1 MDKLLKIGITQGDI
15 NGIGYEVILKT
26 LADPRMLEL
35 CIPVIYGSSKA
46 IGYYK
51 KTLGLDHLSIT
62 IIKSADEANAKRI
75 NIINCGADEV
85 KVDMGQATPEG
96 GQGAL
101 AALEAATAELQAGKI
116 NALVTAPINK
126 SNMPSDGFKFPGHT
140 EYLEHKAN
148 GQQSLMILMSGN
160 TRIALVTNHIAIS
173 EISKTITEELILQKL
188 AILNQT
194 LIRDFSIVKPR
205 IAVFGLN
212 PHAGNQGLFGDEEAR
227 VIIPA
232 LKKANEQGILCVGPL
247 SADGFWGSRSFQHY
261 DAILAMYHDQ
271 GLAAFK
277 ALYMDEGVNYTAGL
291 PFVRTSP
298 AHGTAYD
305 IVGKNEASEQSF
317 RQAMYSACDII
328 RSRSIYD
335 EASKNPLIVEPIR
348 ISHRKND

>member
-1 MDKLLKIGITQGDI
+1 MEKLLKVGITQGDI

-26 LADPRMLEL
+26 LADARMLEL

-51 KTLGLDHLSIT
+51 KVLQLDHLSIN
-62 IIKSADEANAKRI
+62 IVKSANEANSKRI
-75 NIINCGADEV
+75 NIVNCGPEDV
-85 KVDMGQATPEG
+85 KVDMGQATAEG
-96 GQGAL
+96 GEGAL
-101 AALEAATAELQAGKI
+101 AALEAATAELIAENI
-116 NALVTAPINK
+116 DALVTAPINK
-126 SNMPSDGFKFPGHT
+126 SNMPSDKFAFPGHT
-140 EYLEHKAN
+140 EYFEHKGN
-148 GQQSLMILMSGN
+148 GQKSLMILMSGQ
-160 TRIALVTNHIAIS
+160 TRIALATNHIAVS
-173 EISKTITEELILQKL
+173 EISKTITEELLVKKL
-188 AILNQT
+188 TVLNKT
-194 LIRDFSIVKPR
+194 LIRDFAIVKPR

-212 PHAGNQGLFGDEEAR
+212 PHAGDQGLFGDEEAR
-227 VIIPA
+227 IIIPA
-232 LKKANEQGILCVGPL
+232 LKKANEQSVLCVGPL

-305 IVGKNEASEQSF
+305 LVGKNEASEQSF

-328 RSRSIYD
+328 RHRATYD
-335 EASKNPLIVEPIR
+335 ESSKNPLIVEPVR
-348 ISHRKND
+348 FSHRKND

>member
-51 KTLGLDHLSIT
+51 KIFGLDHLSIT
-62 IIKSADEANAKRI
+62 IIKSADEASAKHI

-101 AALEAATAELQAGKI
+101 AALEAATAELQTGKI
-116 NALVTAPINK
+116 DALVTAPINK

-148 GQQSLMILMSGN
+148 GQKSLMILMSGN

-188 AILNQT
+188 DILNQT

-212 PHAGNQGLFGDEEAR
+212 PHAGNQGLFGDEEAH

-232 LKKANEQGILCVGPL
+232 LKKANEQGILCVGPI

-271 GLAAFK
+271 GLTAFK
-277 ALYMDEGVNYTAGL
+277 ALYMDEGINYTAGL

-328 RSRSIYD
+328 RHRATYD
-335 EASKNPLIVEPIR
+335 ESSKNPLIVEPIR

>member
-1 MDKLLKIGITQGDI
+1 MEKLLKIGITQGDI

-51 KTLGLDHLSIT
+51 KLLELDHLSIN
-62 IIKSADEANAKRI
+62 IVKSANEAGAKRI
-75 NIINCGADEV
+75 NIINCGADEL
-85 KVDMGQATPEG
+85 KVEMGQCTAEG
-96 GQGAL
+96 GQGAF
-101 AALEAATAELQAGKI
+101 AALEAATAELQTGHI
-116 NALVTAPINK
+116 DALVTAPINK
-126 SNMPSDGFKFPGHT
+126 SNMPNDNFKFPGHT

-148 GQQSLMILMSGN
+148 GQKSLMILMSGN

-173 EISKTITEELILQKL
+173 EISKTITEELILNKL

-194 LIRDFSIVKPR
+194 LIRDFGIVKPR

-212 PHAGNQGLFGDEEAR
+212 PHAGDQGLFGDEEAR
-227 VIIPA
+227 IITPA
-232 LKKANEQGILCVGPL
+232 LKKANEKGILCVGPL

-271 GLAAFK
+271 ALGAFK
-277 ALYMDEGVNYTAGL
+277 ALYMDEGVNFTAGL

-305 IVGKNEASEQSF
+305 LVGKNEASEQSF

-328 RSRSIYD
+328 RYRAMYD
-335 EASKNPLIVEPIR
+335 EMSKNPLVVEPIR
-348 ISHRKND
+348 ISNKKND